1 MGEKSIMIINSRL
14 SKNHVFIEKTGEKVT
29 TKDFIKNTQSVRA
42 YISSLDVERVVLA
55 ITKPS
60 DFMTAFIALCISDM
74 EIILLP
80 NMQEG
85 TQKEYQGEYDFLL
98 CDRKLSEICEL
109 DKSNLEIT
117 ELELL
122 DETKLSLFTS
132 GSQGKPQKVSKTVK
146 QLLCECE
153 ILEDLFG
160 KELGSFPLLASVS
173 QQHIYGLLFR
183 GLWPLLW
190 GREIANYNIDYPEDL
205 LIAARSL
212 EKFNF
217 VASPAFL
224 KRITGDS
231 GLDKLNILNF
241 IFSSGGPLSADAST
255 AINRQF
261 GIYPH
266 EVYGST
272 ETGGIAT
279 RTQAESNVT
288 WDAFPGIELA
298 SNNLGC
304 LRIKSPFM
312 LEDEFQTNDLIE
324 LSGNYR
330 FVLKGRVDR
339 IYKIEENR
347 VSLVEME
354 NTLIKHE
361 FIAEAHCLVIEL
373 ENRSIIGAMVVLEQ
387 ENDWNNQVKLAKVKA
402 IKTYLRQ
409 FFEPIL
415 LPKKFR
421 FVDELP
427 FNQQSKLV
435 RKEVLRHF
443 DES

>member
-1 MGEKSIMIINSRL
+1 MIINSRL
-14 SKNHVFIEKTGEKVT
+14 CSSHVFIEKNGERVS
-29 TKDFIKNTQSVRA
+29 TKEFLTNTQIIRS
-42 YISSLDVERVVLA
+42 YIKTLEVGKVVLA

-60 DFMTAFIALCISDM
+60 DFMAAFIAICISDM

-85 TQKEYQGEYDFLL
+85 TQKEYHGEYDFLL
-98 CDRKLSEICEL
+98 SDKKLLSIL
-109 DKSNLEIT
+109 KQGNTNLEVVDINI
-117 ELELL
+117 LE
-122 DETKLSLFTS
+122 DTKLSLFTS

-146 QLLCECE
+146 QLLCECDV
-153 ILEDLFG
+153 LENLFG
-160 KELGSFPLLASVS
+160 QKLGNFPVLASVS

-190 GREIANYNIDYPEDL
+190 GREIANYNVDYPEDL
-205 LIAARSL
+205 LMASRSL
-212 EKFNF
+212 ETFNF

-224 KRITGDS
+224 KRLAADT
-231 GLDKLNILNF
+231 GLDKLKILNLV
-241 IFSSGGPLSADAST
+241 FSSGGPLSAEAST
-255 AINRQF
+255 SINAQF
-261 GIYPH
+261 GTCPYEI
-266 EVYGST
+266 YGST

-279 RTQAESNVT
+279 RTQKNLNTT

-298 SNNLGC
+298 SNELNC
-304 LRIKSPFM
+304 LKLNSPFM
-312 LEDEFQTNDLIE
+312 IEDEFQTNDLIE
-324 LSGNYR
+324 LLGNYR
-330 FVLKGRVDR
+330 FELKGRIDR

-354 NTLIKHE
+354 NTLIKHK

-373 ENRSIIGAMVVLEQ
+373 ENRSIIGAMVVLKE
-387 ENDWNNQVKLAKVKA
+387 ENDWKNELKLAKVKA

-427 FNQQSKLV
+427 YNQQSKLV